1 MEIQKMEY
9 PITPRIVTTGVTGG
23 LIAVLAAFGVMAF
36 PVVPGVAGI
45 YPAIAFIVA
54 FGAWFGIWAAI
65 AAYIGCFIGAG
76 IVGGVPLVIN
86 VYWSLADFW
95 EALIPAIGFK
105 VFKADPE
112 LKTKKDW
119 AVFLIFGVFLGNLI
133 GGLWGSITLAW
144 PIEFIKWETVFV
156 PTFVAWFSGN
166 VAVTLI
172 VTPVLLRGLSKHIK
186 RSSSY
191 TEGLIK

>member
-1 MEIQKMEY
+1 MSGGKEAIPY
-9 PITPRIVTTGVTGG
+9 TTRIVTVGVTGG

-36 PVVPGVAGI
+36 PIVPGVAGI

-54 FGAWFGIWAAI
+54 FGAWFGVWAAI

-76 IVGGVPLVIN
+76 IVGGVPLAIN
-86 VYWSLADFW
+86 IYWSLADFW

-112 LKTKKDW
+112 LKTARDW
-119 AVFLIFGVFLGNLI
+119 IIFIVFGVILGNLI

-144 PIEFIKWETVFV
+144 PIQFIAWETVFV
-156 PTFVAWFSGN
+156 PTFVAWFLGN
-166 VAVTLI
+166 VVVTI
-172 VTPVLLRGLSKHIK
+172 VVSPILLRGLSKHIK
-186 RSSSY
+186 RSMAY
-191 TEGLIK
+191 TEGLV